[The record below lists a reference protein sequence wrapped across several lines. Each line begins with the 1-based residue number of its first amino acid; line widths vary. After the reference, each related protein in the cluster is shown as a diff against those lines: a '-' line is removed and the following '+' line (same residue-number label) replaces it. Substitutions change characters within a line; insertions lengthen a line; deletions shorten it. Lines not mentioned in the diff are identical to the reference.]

1 MSGDR
6 VMRKLLV
13 FQHVPFEPLGIV
25 DSMFKAA
32 GFRIR
37 YVNFNRAENA
47 DVAVERY
54 NGLVVLGGPMGADEV
69 ERHPHLQFEQA
80 AIRAA
85 VERGMP
91 VLGICLGAQLMAASF
106 GGRILRRGAVEFGW
120 RRVTPTAAGVA
131 DPVIGHLGGGAE
143 IFQWHS
149 DTFTLPAAAEH
160 LAASA
165 DCRYQAFRIG
175 ECAYGFQFHLEADR
189 ALIRRWVG
197 AKRHVA
203 ELERRG
209 VAIERERIEH
219 ETAANI
225 APARRLAERV
235 FGEFIARFYRWRRRS
250 VLPSR

>member
-1 MSGDR
+1 L
-6 VMRKLLV
+6 RKLLV

-25 DSMFKAA
+25 DAMFKAA

-37 YVNFNRAENA
+37 YVNFNRAEDA
-47 DVAVERY
+47 HVAVDRY
-54 NGLVVLGGPMGADEV
+54 HGLVVLGGPMSADEV
-69 ERHPHLQFEQA
+69 ERHPHLKFEQA
-80 AIRAA
+80 AIRVA

-91 VLGICLGAQLMAASF
+91 TLGICLGAQLMAASF

-131 DPVIGHLGGGAE
+131 DPVIGHLGTGAD

-165 DCRYQAFRIG
+165 ECRYQAFRIG

-189 ALIRRWVG
+189 ALIRRWVD

-209 VAIERERIEH
+209 VVIERERIER
-219 ETAANI
+219 ETAANVVG
-225 APARRLAERV
+225 AHRLADRV
-235 FGEFIARFYRWRRRS
+235 FGEFIGRFYRWSRRRA
-250 VLPSR
+250 LPSR